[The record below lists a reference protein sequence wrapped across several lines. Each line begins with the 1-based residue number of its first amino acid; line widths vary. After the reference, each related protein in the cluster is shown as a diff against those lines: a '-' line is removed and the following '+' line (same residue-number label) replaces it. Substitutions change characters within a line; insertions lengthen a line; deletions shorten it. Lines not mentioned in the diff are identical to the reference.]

1 MDVVFHMFAKITNL
15 FQNIF
20 VIIQFENWLSIERQE
35 TNLINEKILVVSTD
49 LIKIGNKTFNI

>member
-1 MDVVFHMFAKITNL
+1 MDVVFHMFAKTTNL

-49 LIKIGNKTFNI
+49 LVKIRNKTFNI